1 MRDIPTTDLILRLAA
16 LHGYKVKMIYLDYE
30 GLRYDIKGFKVNAKD
45 LKTDKFMMLPDNT
58 PVYVV
63 SKGLRMS
70 KIVVIDDKFDHFSS
84 PRQEIEPR
92 ETTINLSDEMA
103 MAKELNRRIKLN
115 GKNKT
120 GY

>member
-16 LHGYKVKMIYLDYE
+16 LQGYKVKIIHLDYE
-30 GLRYDIKGFKVNAKD
+30 SLTYDIKGFKVNAG
-45 LKTDKFMMLPDNT
+45 LVKTDKFIMLPDNT

-63 SKGLRMS
+63 SKGLRIS
-70 KIVVIDDKFDHFSS
+70 KVVVIDDKFDHFSS

-92 ETTINLSDEMA
+92 ETTASLSDEMA